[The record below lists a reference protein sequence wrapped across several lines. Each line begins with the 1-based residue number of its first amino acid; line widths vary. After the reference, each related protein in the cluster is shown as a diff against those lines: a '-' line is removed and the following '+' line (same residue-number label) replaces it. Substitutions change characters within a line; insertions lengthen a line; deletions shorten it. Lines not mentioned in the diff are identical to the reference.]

1 MNAQQL
7 GLVGLVL
14 LVLGIAGCTTTPKV
28 DFEVDP
34 DLDPARYQSYYMLP
48 IPTKFSSEHRLP
60 DLVKTLAPLA
70 EQSVDAV
77 MVAKG
82 YSPVESAETADLVI
96 LIHGDLT
103 PKSQVLLDQ
112 SFKPSNVRPGA
123 TMDSTLHASNPG
135 VVHRYDYDAGK
146 LFVEVHDVAADR
158 MVWVAWTER
167 ELKKLERPPVERVAG
182 NITRLLENFPGRDS
196 ELGEN

>member
-1 MNAQQL
+1 M
-7 GLVGLVL
+7 
-14 LVLGIAGCTTTPKV
+14 
-28 DFEVDP
+28 
-34 DLDPARYQSYYMLP
+34 
-48 IPTKFSSEHRLP
+48 P